1 MMTFELMKRRWKIA
15 KIGMKRRRTVVVV
28 VGRTW
33 PVLRP
38 WLSSGT

>member
-28 VGRTW
+28 GRTW